1 MFFLS
6 RLANMI
12 EALGRVHRL
21 LPWVIA
27 YALLLPLPWIMTT
40 FFNEYLIDLANRA
53 CLFILLAVGLN
64 IVKGFLWSGY
74 GWSYRPLCHRRGD
87 ISGSVA

>member
-12 EALGRVHRL
+12 EALARIHRL

-40 FFNEYLIDLANRA
+40 FFNEYMI
-53 CLFILLAVGLN
+53 
-64 IVKGFLWSGY
+64 
-74 GWSYRPLCHRRGD
+74 
-87 ISGSVA
+87 